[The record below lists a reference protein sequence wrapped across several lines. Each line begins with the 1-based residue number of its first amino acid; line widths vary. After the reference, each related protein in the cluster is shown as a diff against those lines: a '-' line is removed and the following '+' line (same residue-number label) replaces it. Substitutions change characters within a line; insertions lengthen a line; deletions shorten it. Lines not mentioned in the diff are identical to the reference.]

1 MAQTTHNKVRV
12 TALLLWAATLAGA
25 WLLCQ
30 SLCHPLSEELYT
42 AAVHRLRH
50 QAADIRPQLLH
61 AGEPPLMHDVTTT
74 ETVYDTPVVGMVDL
88 NDDACAQCF
97 AALPLGPQDLAV
109 LLNKLQQGG
118 AETIG
123 ISSAL
128 TWQQGAGD
136 MAREMLCRVIGNCP
150 HSAVGLR
157 GRTAAQADFTPLVLR
172 DSAIPADN
180 VSGDPTG
187 LPIANKPLPNGLTET
202 PDSLAITW
210 APDWL
215 QDEPLTHKPS
225 AVENL
230 SFPLLVRWN
239 GEAIPTLPFRLA
251 LAARGLTPADVK
263 VKLGESISY
272 GGMTLPLDEH
282 GRVRLDGAQVMNLP
296 LDSVVSGEAV
306 SRGLGKR
313 AIVMLEQPAAG
324 EKGTPLRLDRLARTL
339 SRLAAQPRDIVHK
352 HAEPVG
358 GLVLTAPAALS
369 RPLYL
374 ACGGVALLLSLWL
387 LPLMP
392 AGLRHFLA
400 VLALPAGVLWQAW
413 ALLPQGQWLPL
424 GPAAAC
430 WLLFLLALRCLRPIK
445 KGVFGHSRR

>member
-1 MAQTTHNKVRV
+1 MDPTTHNKVRV
-12 TALLLWAATLAGA
+12 RGLFLWTVLLAGA
-25 WLLCQ
+25 WMLAQTALHGTTEKLYAHAAHDLL
-30 SLCHPLSEELYT
+30 HAE
-42 AAVHRLRH
+42 AAV
-50 QAADIRPQLLH
+50 RPQLVRR
-61 AGEPPLMHDVTTT
+61 AEDAEMHEVTDI
-74 ETVYDTPVVGMVDL
+74 ETVFDMPMVGMVDL

-109 LLNKLQQGG
+109 LLNKLNQGG
-118 AETIG
+118 AKVVG

-136 MAREMLCRVIGNCP
+136 MAREMLCHVIGAIP
-150 HSAVGLR
+150 HAAVGLR

-225 AVENL
+225 AVEEL

-263 VKLGESISY
+263 VKLGESVSF

-282 GRVRLDGAQVMNLP
+282 GRVRLAGAQVMNLP
-296 LDSVVSGEAV
+296 LDAVVSGEAV
-306 SRGLGKR
+306 QRGLGKD
-313 AIVMLEQPAAG
+313 ALIMLEQPAAG

-339 SRLAAQPRDIVHK
+339 SRLAAVPRQVEHK
-352 HAEPVG
+352 HIEPVG
-358 GLVLTAPAALS
+358 GMVLTAPDYLLGYTPAAV
-369 RPLYL
+369 
-374 ACGGVALLLSLWL
+374 AGVALFLALWL

-392 AGLRHFLA
+392 AALRHLI
-400 VLALPAGVLWQAW
+400 VLPLLPGLFLWQAW
-413 ALLPQGQWLPL
+413 AQLPQGHWLPL
-424 GPAAAC
+424 APAAAC

-445 KGVFGHSRR
+445 KGVFGRSRR